1 MNNWNGQMDDDE
13 LIAAVYDIGYEKPS
27 FRSNF
32 NKIMEYK
39 DKLPIKKVIIE
50 MKGIIP
56 DLTENKIKKIWSGIL
71 VSR

>member
-1 MNNWNGQMDDDE
+1 LH
-13 LIAAVYDIGYEKPS
+13 LIPENY
-27 FRSNF
+27 

-39 DKLPIKKVIIE
+39 DKLSIKKVIIE

-71 VSR
+71 ISR